1 MPRSTG
7 AIPCYYSM
15 LPGGA
20 HAYIEGKRAALYEFG
35 FGLSYTKFEYS
46 DLMVEKLGG
55 YDVRVS
61 LNVKNIGDMD
71 GDEVV
76 QLYIDDV
83 DSTMVTPPCLLKGFE
98 RVHIKVGETKRISM
112 NLDFDSFKLMNRAYE
127 WVVEPGR
134 FRILVG
140 ASSRDIRLEGEVAF

>member
-1 MPRSTG
+1 MKANLKSIITLLIVFAVIIVSVSFITSTFKN
-7 AIPCYYSM
+7 
-15 LPGGA
+15 
-20 HAYIEGKRAALYEFG
+20 EE
-35 FGLSYTKFEYS
+35 KFEYS

-140 ASSRDIRLEGEVAF
+140 ASSRDIRLEGEVAI